1 MVIFSSFYIL
11 YPFPVTTQMRTVLV
25 IPVSS
30 PGAAADSLFD
40 LPDQCEIED
49 VPLIS
54 SRFTAVKRIGSA
66 KNRAKL
72 I

>member
-1 MVIFSSFYIL
+1 MNL
-11 YPFPVTTQMRTVLV
+11 
-25 IPVSS
+25 VSS
-30 PGAAADSLFD
+30 PEAAADSVFD